1 MSAKLTDYDRL
12 LFGFKKLDFLDL
24 NWLEERMAEAQP
36 KFEARD
42 ATILNYLF
50 SGLPFKPTWLAQAWT
65 LYTSHSPRLH
75 EQGMQR
81 NVAFLHFILGLK
93 DAWPKQ
99 TAFSEI
105 VMRRV
110 MMEGYKRAT
119 QILNIVHIFHEDS
132 DIS

>member
-42 ATILNYLF
+42 ATLLNHLF
-50 SGLPFKPTWLAQAWT
+50 SELPFKSTWLAQAWT
-65 LYTSHSPRLH
+65 LYTSHSSRK
-75 EQGMQR
+75 EQRMQP

-105 VMRRV
+105 L
-110 MMEGYKRAT
+110 T
-119 QILNIVHIFHEDS
+119 S
-132 DIS
+132 SPP

>member
-1 MSAKLTDYDRL
+1 MPAQLTDYDRL
-12 LFGFKKLDFLDL
+12 LFGFKKLDFLDI

-36 KFEARD
+36 KFDVRD
-42 ATILNYLF
+42 ATLLNHLF
-50 SGLPFKPTWLAQAWT
+50 SELPFRPTWLAQAWT
-65 LYTSHSPRLH
+65 LYTSHSPRN
-75 EQGMQR
+75 EQIMQR

-110 MMEGYKRAT
+110 MTEGNKRAT

-132 DIS
+132 DIL